1 MDPIG
6 KGLLAIVAGVV
17 LLLCILILIL
27 AWAVSEANAH
37 SWYDRSCCDLTD
49 CTPLPP
55 DAVQVTPQGYR
66 LPNGQ
71 LVPFARARV
80 SMDRDFHWCRRSPT
94 SPLIEPY
101 GELACFYAPMG
112 GT

>member
-6 KGLLAIVAGVV
+6 KGLLAIIAGLV
-17 LLLCILILIL
+17 LLLCILVMVM
-27 AWAVSEANAH
+27 AWIVSEAYAH
-37 SWYDRSCCDLTD
+37 SWYDRSCCDVTD

-112 GT
+112 GM